1 MEIRVSFVVEF
12 VINHVL
18 GDQAATVFNIVNS
31 PCKLSRTGKVYS
43 KSVVMVQLGRVWP
56 VV

>member
-31 PCKLSRTGKVYS
+31 PCRLSGTEKVYF
-43 KSVVMVQLGRVWP
+43 KSFLMAQLGRVW
-56 VV
+56 